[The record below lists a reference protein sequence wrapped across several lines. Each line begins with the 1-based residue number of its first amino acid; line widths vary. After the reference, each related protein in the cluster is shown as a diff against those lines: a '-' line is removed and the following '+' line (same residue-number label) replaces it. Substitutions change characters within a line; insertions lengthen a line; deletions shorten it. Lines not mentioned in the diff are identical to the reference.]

1 MKRKPDFKQNRIVG
15 SKRRGVATLEFVIA
29 MPTLFLLMVGIV
41 WLGYSNIYQAEVAI
55 EARNDAWRLRYE
67 NPDANPLIF
76 PTLPIYDHAE
86 NHRVA
91 SSSKRVDVSPVFSGT
106 TQPSSEYSTLS
117 GAWDHRSMPMD
128 DLPDWKLF
136 GKSLL
141 NSKTGNLQEAF
152 GNLQNFQDLAKSLAS
167 NLIKQALGS
176 AFVFQLSDNIKQS
189 QTTQSQVFNAEKQQA
204 IAATRQKLKEVDAG
218 LQPIYQ
224 KLGSLKP
231 LTPAEQRKRT
241 RLEIEKRD
249 LQRDLS
255 SLNKNN

>member
-1 MKRKPDFKQNRIVG
+1 
-15 SKRRGVATLEFVIA
+15 
-29 MPTLFLLMVGIV
+29 
-41 WLGYSNIYQAEVAI
+41 
-55 EARNDAWRLRYE
+55 
-67 NPDANPLIF
+67 
-76 PTLPIYDHAE
+76 
-86 NHRVA
+86 
-91 SSSKRVDVSPVFSGT
+91 
-106 TQPSSEYSTLS
+106 
-117 GAWDHRSMPMD
+117 MPMD

-204 IAATRQKLKEVDAG
+204 IAATRQKLEEVDAG
-218 LQPIYQ
+218 LRPIYQ